1 MSLWQRART
10 LFARVERGN
19 KIVSMETGTGA
30 LPSSRAATGSISFPR
45 FNPDDLAGRK
55 GLSIYAKMRLDEQV
69 KAVVTFKRDAVLSR
83 GWHFQWDE
91 DVELPDAEKALRKRV
106 FERIVNGMPGAFVD
120 ALNVISTGREF
131 GFSMTEKIYGQVV
144 VDGKTYAAVVDL
156 LGRDPTSFNFYTDEF
171 GVLQRCEQVASMR
184 RVEIDLDKFIHYVHN
199 PEFDR
204 YFGRSELR
212 EAYRAWYFKEQFL
225 KSWALYLEK
234 LGGGM
239 LVGKILPEHESSFRE
254 GSAAL
259 AALRNVVANARNS
272 PGIVLPPGVDIT
284 ATFPS
289 GTDPYPEALRFHDL
303 AIAKALLVPNLIGVS
318 HTGQT
323 GSYSQA
329 QTQLESFA
337 WTVKAD
343 ADRLEATLNEQLF
356 RDLGDQ
362 NWGDGMYPQFAFK
375 PLTNEGLR
383 WLVTTW
389 GTLANQGAV
398 IPTEADEARLREILE
413 MPPRSEQ
420 DVTLVEIKQGLTP
433 PAPPVVSANDAA
445 RKDTAPPAATPD
457 PPAAKDADSRQA
469 MRDARP
475 SPLKFA
481 LERVDFAVIDRKQ
494 TTMAEAVSRDQA
506 VNVAK
511 AVQRLLT
518 TDNLNRI
525 AQNPSLIA
533 NVELQGADVGRIKV
547 AWQKAIADAWAL
559 GRQHAQLEIR
569 RTGRRFRSDRT
580 PIEFADL
587 RERAAQYFEANSF
600 RMAGN
605 VADGVRAVVQAEL
618 QNSVKYGRSP
628 AQTRQAVWT
637 RLVSKGF
644 SSREAVRT
652 VVEGTEDDT
661 LIQRALDALDLDTDE
676 QAAAYLDTL
685 ARTNLFE
692 SMNEARYAQ
701 FTDPALD
708 GFVVALRYSA
718 ILDDRTTQICEHLH
732 DKVFN
737 TSSDVWNEYRPPNHW
752 NCRSVLVPV
761 TQLDLQEGEWN
772 GEESSKP
779 TVEPQEGFK

>member
-1 MSLWQRART
+1 
-10 LFARVERGN
+10 
-19 KIVSMETGTGA
+19 
-30 LPSSRAATGSISFPR
+30 
-45 FNPDDLAGRK
+45 
-55 GLSIYAKMRLDEQV
+55 
-69 KAVVTFKRDAVLSR
+69 
-83 GWHFQWDE
+83 
-91 DVELPDAEKALRKRV
+91 
-106 FERIVNGMPGAFVD
+106 
-120 ALNVISTGREF
+120 
-131 GFSMTEKIYGQVV
+131 
-144 VDGKTYAAVVDL
+144 
-156 LGRDPTSFNFYTDEF
+156 
-171 GVLQRCEQVASMR
+171 
-184 RVEIDLDKFIHYVHN
+184 
-199 PEFDR
+199 
-204 YFGRSELR
+204 
-212 EAYRAWYFKEQFL
+212 
-225 KSWALYLEK
+225 
-234 LGGGM
+234 
-239 LVGKILPEHESSFRE
+239 
-254 GSAAL
+254 
-259 AALRNVVANARNS
+259 
-272 PGIVLPPGVDIT
+272 
-284 ATFPS
+284 
-289 GTDPYPEALRFHDL
+289 
-303 AIAKALLVPNLIGVS
+303 
-318 HTGQT
+318 
-323 GSYSQA
+323 
-329 QTQLESFA
+329 
-337 WTVKAD
+337 
-343 ADRLEATLNEQLF
+343 
-356 RDLGDQ
+356 
-362 NWGDGMYPQFAFK
+362 
-375 PLTNEGLR
+375 
-383 WLVTTW
+383 
-389 GTLANQGAV
+389 
-398 IPTEADEARLREILE
+398 
-413 MPPRSEQ
+413 
-420 DVTLVEIKQGLTP
+420 
-433 PAPPVVSANDAA
+433 
-445 RKDTAPPAATPD
+445 
-457 PPAAKDADSRQA
+457 

-605 VADGVRAVVQAEL
+605 IADGVRAVVQAEL

-628 AQTRQAVWT
+628 AQTREAIWT

-732 DKVFN
+732 DKVFS

-761 TQLDLQEGEWN
+761 TQLDLQEGEWD